1 MTSRNVTLRKMS
13 GLAATATAMAV
24 IMAATAT
31 LAQEPVRGGTMVLAR
46 YQEPLTLDPNIPADN
61 GSIYAIEQ
69 IFDALIEPD
78 TEGSGLRPGLAE
90 SWEISE
96 DGTVYDFTIREAY
109 FHNGAPVTVEDIVFS
124 LENAKANEGYGFVFA
139 PVETIEAVGDSQIR
153 LTLSEP
159 YAPML
164 SVLSLFTASI
174 VPKAVY
180 EADPEGFGSMPVG
193 SGPFAVVEYARG
205 ERLVLERSDQYWE
218 MGVDGEPLP
227 YLERIEMPYVPESNS
242 RLLGLQ
248 SGDFHVIEF
257 VPYSQ
262 AATVDGNP
270 SLNLEVAPV
279 YRLDY
284 VYLNH
289 AKPPLDN
296 ENIRLALNHASDHE
310 AILNVVFFGYGEVP
324 NSFMP
329 KMNFH
334 SAEVPVIP
342 FDLGRAKEL
351 VAEAGY
357 DGTPIQLLIAAG
369 DSNGQQIG
377 NILQQGWEQ
386 AGLNVEIE
394 QVDGG
399 TAWGMVSDG
408 SYMAHVSYI
417 TSDIN
422 DDDELATLQADY
434 NSGTEAF
441 FSRYQNDEIG
451 EMLAAARQSND
462 PEERAVLY
470 AQIQEAVYMD
480 GYSVPL
486 NFSPTL
492 TGSSDTVQNLTTSR
506 TGWWWL
512 KDAWIAE

>member
-1 MTSRNVTLRKMS
+1 MTRQSGRPTGNPRYAAAAT
-13 GLAATATAMAV
+13 GLALML
-24 IMAATAT
+24 AAASVG
-31 LAQEPVRGGTMVLAR
+31 AQEPVRGGTLVLAR
-46 YQEPLTLDPNIPADN
+46 SQEPLTLDPNIPADN

-78 TEGSGLRPGLAE
+78 QEGGGLRPGLAE

-96 DGTVYDFTIREAY
+96 DGTVYTLNLREAH
-109 FHNGAPVTVEDIVFS
+109 FHNGDPVTVEDVVFS

-139 PVETIEAVGDSQIR
+139 PVETIEAVGDNQVR
-153 LTLSEP
+153 LTLSEA

-180 EADPEGFGSMPVG
+180 EADPEGFGAMPVG
-193 SGPFAVVEYARG
+193 SGPFKVVEYARG

-218 MGVDGEPLP
+218 EGADGEPLP
-227 YLERIEMPYVPESNS
+227 YLDRVEMPYVPEGNS
-242 RLLGLQ
+242 RVLGLQ
-248 SGDFHVIEF
+248 SGDFEVIEF

-262 AATVDGNP
+262 AAAIDGDP
-270 SLNLEVAPV
+270 SLNLEVSPV

-289 AKPPLDN
+289 AKPPLDK
-296 ENIRLALNHASDHE
+296 EAIRLALNHATDHE
-310 AILNVVFFGYGEVP
+310 AILNVVFFGYGGVP

-334 SAEVPVIP
+334 SEEVAVIP
-342 FDLGRAKEL
+342 YDIERAKEL

-357 DGTPIQLLIAAG
+357 DGTPIELLIAAG

-377 NILQQGWEQ
+377 NILQQGWQQ
-386 AGLNVEIE
+386 AGLTVEVE

-399 TAWGMVSDG
+399 TAFGMVTDG
-408 SYMAHVSYI
+408 NYMAHVSYI

-434 NSGTEAF
+434 DSGTEAF
-441 FSRYQNDEIG
+441 FSRYKNDSIG
-451 EMLAAARQSND
+451 EMLAAARQSGD
-462 PEERAVLY
+462 QEERARLY
-470 AQIQEAVYMD
+470 AEIQETVYMD

-492 TGSSDTVQNLTTSR
+492 TGSSNKVENLTTAR

-512 KDAWIAE
+512 KDAWLTE

>member
-1 MTSRNVTLRKMS
+1 MTKRPEHRWQLPR
-13 GLAATATAMAV
+13 LAAAMTALTLILGGV
-24 IMAATAT
+24 AAQ
-31 LAQEPVRGGTMVLAR
+31 AQDPVRGGTLVLAR
-46 YQEPLTLDPNIPADN
+46 SQEPLTLDPNIPADN

-78 TEGSGLRPGLAE
+78 REGSGLRPGLAE

-96 DGTVYDFTIREAY
+96 DGKVYTLNLREAY
-109 FHNGAPVTVEDIVFS
+109 FHNGDPVTTEDVVFS

-139 PVETIEAVGDSQIR
+139 PVETIEAVGDNQIR

-159 YAPML
+159 YAPLL

-174 VPKAVY
+174 VPKAAY
-180 EADPEGFGSMPVG
+180 EADPEGFGSMPIG
-193 SGPFAVVEYARG
+193 SGPFKVVEYARG

-218 MGVDGEPLP
+218 EGADGDALP
-227 YLERIEMPYVPESNS
+227 YLDRIEMPYVPEGNS
-242 RLLGLQ
+242 RVLGLQ
-248 SGDFHVIEF
+248 SGDFDIIEF

-262 AATVDGNP
+262 AATVESDP

-289 AKPPLDN
+289 AQAPLDN
-296 ENIRLALNHASDHE
+296 KNIRLALNHATDHD

-324 NSFMP
+324 NGFMP
-329 KMNFH
+329 KMNYH
-334 SAEVPVIP
+334 SADVPVIP
-342 FDLGRAKEL
+342 YDIAKAKEL

-357 DGTPIQLLIAAG
+357 DGTPIVLLIAAG

-377 NILQQGWEQ
+377 NILQQGWQQ
-386 AGLNVEIE
+386 AGLNVSIE

-408 SYMAHVSYI
+408 DYQAHVSYI

-422 DDDELATLQADY
+422 DDDELATLQADF

-441 FSRYQNDEIG
+441 FSRYKNDNMG
-451 EMLAAARQSND
+451 EMLAAARRSND
-462 PEERAVLY
+462 PEERAKLY
-470 AQIQEAVYMD
+470 GEIQNTVYMD

-492 TGSSDTVQNLTTSR
+492 TGSSDKVNDLTTSR

-512 KDAWIAE
+512 KDAWLTE

>member
-1 MTSRNVTLRKMS
+1 MTRRARFNTSVAVTVMS
-13 GLAATATAMAV
+13 LVAAASVAE
-24 IMAATAT
+24 
-31 LAQEPVRGGTMVLAR
+31 AQDPVRGGTMVLAR

-96 DGTVYDFTIREAY
+96 DGKVYNLKLREAY
-109 FHNGAPVTVEDIVFS
+109 FHNGERITVEDVVFS

-139 PVETIEAVGDSQIR
+139 PVESIEAEGEDQVR

-159 YAPML
+159 YSPML
-164 SVLSLFTASI
+164 SALSLFTASI

-180 EADPEGFGSMPVG
+180 EADPEGFGSKPIG

-205 ERLVLERSDQYWE
+205 QRLVLERSETYWE
-218 MGVDGEPLP
+218 TGSDGDTLP
-227 YLERIEMPYVPESNS
+227 YLDRIEMPYVPEGNS
-242 RLLGLQ
+242 RVLGLQ
-248 SGDFHVIEF
+248 SGDFDVIEF

-262 AATVDGNP
+262 AASIDANP
-270 SLNLEVAPV
+270 DLNLEIAPV

-289 AKPPLDN
+289 STPPLDDK
-296 ENIRLALNHASDHE
+296 NIRLALNHATDHE
-310 AILNVVFFGYGEVP
+310 AILNVVFFGFGEVP
-324 NSFMP
+324 NSFTP

-334 SAEVPVIP
+334 SADVPAIP
-342 FDLGRAKEL
+342 FDIEKAKSL
-351 VAEAGY
+351 VEEAGY
-357 DGTPIQLLIAAG
+357 DGTPIRLLIAAG
-369 DSNGQQIG
+369 DGNGQQIG
-377 NILQQGWEQ
+377 NILQQGWQQ

-408 SYMAHVSYI
+408 NYMAHISYI

-441 FSRYQNDEIG
+441 FSRYQNDAIPAL
-451 EMLAAARQSND
+451 LAAARQSDD
-462 PEERAVLY
+462 PAERADLY
-470 AQIQEAVYMD
+470 AQIQEAVYLD

-492 TGSSDTVQNLTTSR
+492 TGSSSAVQNLSTAR